1 MRFDRIGAIAAGLIL
16 AGVAL
21 GLRLYRFEW
30 PHTSALDALQAG
42 TLPPGLHWD
51 EAYNTLAALRLW
63 REGGFEPFIRID
75 LGRMPLHIYLTTL
88 IFALF
93 GPITVGGR
101 MAALIPGLLNLL
113 IIGVLARAPFRDNLS
128 ETEQRNL
135 AWLVTG
141 QMAVTYWFV
150 HTSRIGM
157 EHSTMAFYST
167 LALIALWWAVR
178 APTFGRAGLAG
189 AVLGLSIYTYP
200 AAYVLPIAA
209 LGILAHHALTQRPPR
224 PVRLRFALAYALG
237 FCLVLLPFI
246 LFFIRYPEW
255 VLDRPSG
262 VRVAPAM
269 IGPNVINALTGFVWR
284 GDYNTSY
291 NLRDRPFFDPF
302 QAALFLLGVAI
313 CLRRIRQSAY
323 AFGLIWFGVMLLPQ
337 VFSEA
342 PHFARNAGATVPA
355 VFIAAIG
362 GAAVWRW
369 VEARA
374 RSAVLPAVAFSGLTL
389 VSAGLTARD
398 YFIRWPQ
405 VPDYL
410 PTFRAAERLEAELAL
425 QAPREPVRYLSPIDS
440 GIPTVRFIL
449 DDHPET
455 QVESFN
461 GRECT
466 VLPPVER
473 GARYFIT
480 AYEDTRTL
488 GWLGRM
494 YGSRLS
500 VKSYAANGFELVKQ
514 VDVPAGQAPV
524 LPVESLRVP
533 DQRLGD
539 LVQPLAVMVP
549 AQTITTP
556 IAELPVTLI
565 WKVTGQTTEDLTL
578 GLYLFGPNLPEAGVQ
593 MAAQLDRQPCAA
605 SHPTSRSLPGEWVVE
620 ERRLALAPDL
630 PLGRYTLALA
640 LYRQP
645 SLERLPVTDA
655 TGAPLGDTVNLA
667 EIQVAGP

>member
-488 GWLGRM
+488 GWLRHA
-494 YGSRLS
+494 SRFRS
-500 VKSYAANGFELVKQ
+500 K
-514 VDVPAGQAPV
+514 
-524 LPVESLRVP
+524 
-533 DQRLGD
+533 LGH
-539 LVQPLAVMVP
+539 
-549 AQTITTP
+549 
-556 IAELPVTLI
+556 
-565 WKVTGQTTEDLTL
+565 G
-578 GLYLFGPNLPEAGVQ
+578 
-593 MAAQLDRQPCAA
+593 
-605 SHPTSRSLPGEWVVE
+605 
-620 ERRLALAPDL
+620 RLAND
-630 PLGRYTLALA
+630 
-640 LYRQP
+640 
-645 SLERLPVTDA
+645 
-655 TGAPLGDTVNLA
+655 GAPLRVGYLAVSGNYFTVLGMRASAGRLLSPDDDMPGSANVVVSQGFWKNRLGSDVTIVGRRIWLGSRADVRAITPAVLQAIKSLDPEQPVYDVRTIDDVLA
-667 EIQVAGP
+667 RSAAQRRTLRPDRPPDPAR